1 MCRMLNSILLIIL
14 MLVVNAATGDTAV
27 IDKVCKDATRTYRV
41 NRGAGDPVLT
51 YTWVVRNFAGNQVIT
66 SPGTNFT
73 DTDADGNLI
82 EGSEFEIYWAFDPG
96 TYTLLVEKQSIYN
109 CPVEEFGVVVV
120 LPNPVVDAGDD
131 QHICAGDMVS
141 LSNASAS
148 GGVFS
153 EIEWTTSGDGSFDD
167 QKTQNPYYTP
177 GPGDLLAGKVIL
189 KLTAKNVND
198 EEDVCFQEDEVEISI
213 FTRPK
218 LVIRDIPTSC
228 DYVDLSDAIETSS
241 SIPTGATITYWD
253 AALTQKLSGPKVTTT
268 GTYQI
273 QVEVG
278 GLCSD
283 CKPVNVTVI
292 PAPVLTITDP
302 FVVCEPN
309 TVDISTVYVAE
320 TGAVVTFY
328 RDSGA
333 TIALATTILAEGG
346 IYYIKAD
353 NGGPCSNIK
362 PVTVVINKQVAPQ
375 FDIQNTYC
383 LNETN
388 IAALPSVS
396 NDGVPGT
403 WSPSS
408 ISTGSVG
415 KTDYIFTPDDLC
427 FNTFSITIEVTPCFV
442 PLVVATTYK
451 QETCLGSGDA
461 TATAIPS
468 GGAPPYSYKWDNG
481 QLGQMAE
488 GMTAGT
494 YGVVVT
500 DTEGN
505 SEQATVS
512 IPPATNTLR
521 LSSEISQPCWGEK
534 GSVGFYFT
542 NVPDHLGTIDIYY
555 DGGMFAGLT
564 VVDNYAKVDD
574 VEVGTYNN
582 VKVQI
587 NGCWS
592 EVVSIYVKYFD
603 YSLSAIGKDP
613 DCTGNGGSILFS
625 FMYLADGEYELL
637 HDEGSFGRVK
647 VEGGHATVSA
657 PPGIYANL
665 RAVVGSCTTPNGISV
680 ILNEP
685 PLLTLATTV
694 LQPTG
699 PSAFGTIEVTSP
711 SGSNYQYSIDG
722 NDYQQ
727 SASFGNLAPGSSHL
741 LKAIDRITG
750 CESAPA
756 KVVINTVISVPVL
769 KIAEEVEPKCFGEK
783 GSLNFEF
790 ENVAD
795 GTYTI
800 IYDGGYFENVEVKK
814 KKATVV
820 AFAGTYNNLKIEVAG
835 STSVDGVNV
844 TVNQPNEMVIAG
856 QITEIDLKSQ
866 QMGEID
872 VAITGGT
879 GMPHI
884 AWDNGQTGT
893 PIKNLSAGTYTV
905 TVTDEMGCL
914 QSKPFI
920 VPTPNYPP
928 VAVND
933 QFVASCIPITGN
945 VIANDTDPENDLLT
959 IAEKPVTGPLHGEL
973 ALNKD
978 GTFAYTAESNFV
990 GSDLF
995 VYALYDKNMFTG
1007 ITATVTINIVSDT
1020 DGDGI
1025 VDDFDP
1031 DADGDGI
1038 LGPDEVISGMDWRT
1052 TDSDGDGYPNY
1063 RDIDS
1068 DNDGIVD
1075 NVEAQSTQSYVNPS
1089 LADRNRNG
1097 IDDVYDLAL
1106 SGAEIVPVDTDF
1118 DGIPDFLDADSDN
1131 DLVADYT
1138 EGHDLNADGKPD
1150 LISVGQDSDGDGLDD
1165 GFDTVIMSCAP
1176 SDNMIGSNA
1185 AIPDFDGDGMMDWR
1199 DDNDDNDEY
1208 LTRFEDLNMDRD
1220 FSNDDTD
1227 TDGSPEYLDYGRDC
1241 DLFIPEA
1248 FSPNDDNIH
1257 DYFQIYCMN
1266 HFPNAQMF
1274 IFDQQGN
1281 KLYEKAHYGN
1291 LEFWRT
1297 PEKAWWDGRT
1307 TNRAVSANGG
1317 KVLPGTYFYVLKLGN
1332 GDVIKS
1338 FVFVSY

>member
-1 MCRMLNSILLIIL
+1 MCRMLNFILLIVL
-14 MLVVNAATGDTAV
+14 VLVVNAATGDPTV
-27 IDKVCKDATRTYRV
+27 IDKVCKDAIRTYRV
-41 NRGAGDPVLT
+41 NRGSGDPVLT
-51 YTWVVRNFAGNQVIT
+51 YTWVVKNFAGNEVIT

-82 EGSEFEIYWAFDPG
+82 EGSEFEICWAFDPG
-96 TYTLLVEKQSIYN
+96 TYTLLVEKQGIHN
-109 CPVEEFGVVVV
+109 CTVEESGVVVV
-120 LPNPVVDAGDD
+120 MPNPVVYAGDD

-141 LSNASAS
+141 LNTAFASD
-148 GGVFS
+148 VVPS

-167 QKTQNPYYTP
+167 QKTLNSHYTP
-177 GPGDLLAGKVIL
+177 GPDDLLAGKVIL

-198 EEDVCFQEDEVEISI
+198 DKDVCFQVDEVEISI
-213 FTRPK
+213 FTRPN
-218 LVIRDIPTSC
+218 LVIRDIPESC
-228 DYVDLSDAIETSS
+228 DYVDLSDAIDASS
-241 SIPTGATITYWD
+241 SMPPGATITYWD
-253 AALTQKLSGPKVTTT
+253 AALTQKLPGPKVTTT
-268 GTYQI
+268 GTYLI

-283 CKPVNVTVI
+283 RKQVNVTVV
-292 PAPVLTITDP
+292 PAPVLIITDP
-302 FVVCEPN
+302 SAVCEPGI
-309 TVDISTVYVAE
+309 VDISTVYEAE

-333 TIALATTILAEGG
+333 TMALATTLLAEGG
-346 IYYIKAD
+346 TYYIKAD
-353 NGGPCSNIK
+353 NRGPCSNIK
-362 PVTVVINKQVAPQ
+362 PVKVVINKQITPK

-388 IAALPSVS
+388 IAVLPSVS
-396 NDGVPGT
+396 NDGVSGT

-427 FNTFSITIEVTPCFV
+427 FNTFIITIEVTPCFA
-442 PLVVATTYK
+442 PLAVATTYK
-451 QETCLGSGDA
+451 QETCPGSGDA
-461 TATAIPS
+461 SATAIPS
-468 GGAPPYSYKWDNG
+468 GGTPPYTYKWDNG
-481 QLGQMAE
+481 QLGQTAE
-488 GMTAGT
+488 GITAGT

-500 DTEGN
+500 DAEEN
-505 SEQATVS
+505 SEQVTVS
-512 IPPATNTLR
+512 IPQATNILR
-521 LSSEISQPCWGEK
+521 ISPEISQPCWGKK

-542 NVPDHLGTIDIYY
+542 NVPDNLGAIDIYY
-555 DGGMFAGLT
+555 DGGMFSGLT
-564 VVDNYAKVDD
+564 VVDNYVKVDN
-574 VEVGTYNN
+574 VEVGAYNN
-582 VKVQI
+582 VKAQI

-592 EVVSIYVKYFD
+592 EAISFNVKSPD
-603 YSLSAIGKDP
+603 YTLMAVGKEP
-613 DCTGNGGSILFS
+613 DCNGNGGSILFS
-625 FMYLADGEYELL
+625 FMYLVDGEYELL
-637 HDEGSFGRVK
+637 HDKGSFGRIK
-647 VEGGHATVSA
+647 VEGGHAIVSA
-657 PPGIYANL
+657 PPGNYENL
-665 RAVVGSCTTPNGISV
+665 RAVVGSCTTPTGISV

-685 PLLTLATTV
+685 PLLTLVTTV
-694 LQPTG
+694 LQPTA

-722 NDYQQ
+722 NGYQQ
-727 SASFGNLAPGSSHL
+727 SARFPNLAPGSSHI
-741 LKAIDRITG
+741 LKAIDRLTR

-756 KVVINTVISVPVL
+756 KVVINTVISGPIL
-769 KIAEEVEPKCFGEK
+769 KVAEEIDPKCFGEK
-783 GSLNFEF
+783 GRLNFEF
-790 ENVAD
+790 VNVAD
-795 GTYTI
+795 GTYSIT
-800 IYDGGYFENVEVKK
+800 YDGGHFENVEVKEN
-814 KKATVV
+814 KATVAV
-820 AFAGTYNNLKIEVAG
+820 FPGTYNNLKIDVVG
-835 STSVDGVNV
+835 WISDDGINV
-844 TVNQPNEMVIAG
+844 MVNQPDEMVIAG

-872 VAITGGT
+872 VTITGGT

-893 PIKNLSAGTYTV
+893 PVKNLSAGTYTA
-905 TVTDEMGCL
+905 TVTDEMGC
-914 QSKPFI
+914 QQIKQFI
-920 VPTPNYPP
+920 IPTPNYPP

-933 QFVASCIPITGN
+933 QFVASCLPITGN
-945 VIANDTDPENDLLT
+945 VITNDTDQENDLLT

-973 ALNKD
+973 ALNQD

-1025 VDDFDP
+1025 ADDLDP

-1038 LGPDEVISGMDWRT
+1038 LDPDEVISGMDWRT
-1052 TDSDGDGYPNY
+1052 TDSDRDGHPNY
-1063 RDIDS
+1063 VDIDS

-1075 NVEAQSTQSYVNPS
+1075 NVEAQSTQSYVKPS

-1106 SGAEIVPVDTDF
+1106 SGAEVVPVDTDF
-1118 DGIPDFLDADSDN
+1118 DGIPDFLDADSDD
-1131 DLVADYT
+1131 DLVADYI
-1138 EGHDLNADGKPD
+1138 EGHDLNADGRPD
-1150 LISVGQDSDGDGLDD
+1150 FISVGQDSDGDGLDD
-1165 GFDTVIMSCAP
+1165 SFDIVVARCAP

-1185 AIPDFDGDGMMDWR
+1185 SMQDFDGDGMMDWR

-1208 LTRFEDLNMDRD
+1208 LTRFEDLNMDSD
-1220 FSNDDTD
+1220 FSNDDAD

-1241 DLFIPEA
+1241 DLFVPEA
-1248 FSPNDDNIH
+1248 FSPNGDNIH

-1266 HFPNAQMF
+1266 LFPNAQMF
-1274 IFDQQGN
+1274 IFDQLGN

-1291 LEFWRT
+1291 LEFWGT
-1297 PEKAWWDGRT
+1297 PEKAWWDGQT
-1307 TNRAVSANGG
+1307 TNRAVSPNGG

-1332 GDVIKS
+1332 GDVRKS